1 MDLGTGKTTI
11 VKCILEIYKND
22 KYKVEL
28 CAPTG
33 RAAKRMSETTG
44 EEAKT
49 IHRLLEI
56 GKIEED
62 KLGSI
67 DEDMTPIDVDV
78 LIIDEM
84 SMVDIFL
91 MNYIVRAVYYGTKII
106 FVGDSNQLPSVG
118 PGSILKDI
126 IASNQFATVE
136 LTQIFRQ
143 AARSKIVV
151 NAHNVNNGISFVG
164 KKEDDEEKLED
175 FFYVNEANQE
185 KMLYQVLSLSKDRLK
200 NYGNYEFFK
209 NIQVL
214 TPTKKGMIGTKEL
227 NKKLQQT
234 LNPEDENVL
243 EKQYGEVVFREG
255 DRVMQVKNNYD
266 IYWEK
271 EKDIG
276 TGIFNGELGMIRKID
291 SKEKQIEVE
300 FDDKKVAWYTFSELE
315 ELEHAYAITIHKA
328 QGSEFDVVI
337 LAIPPTSNM
346 LLTRNLLYTGMTRAK
361 KLLIINGNKN
371 LIEFRINNAD
381 IKKRNTGLE
390 ERLKRLG
397 EK

>member
-328 QGSEFDVVI
+328 QGSE
-337 LAIPPTSNM
+337 
-346 LLTRNLLYTGMTRAK
+346 
-361 KLLIINGNKN
+361 
-371 LIEFRINNAD
+371 
-381 IKKRNTGLE
+381 
-390 ERLKRLG
+390 
-397 EK
+397 